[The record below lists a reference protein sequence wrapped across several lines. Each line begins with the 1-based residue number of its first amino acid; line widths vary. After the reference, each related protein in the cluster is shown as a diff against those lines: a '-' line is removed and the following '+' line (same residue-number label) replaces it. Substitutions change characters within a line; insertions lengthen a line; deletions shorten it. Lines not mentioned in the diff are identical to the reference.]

1 MSQTTY
7 ERILNAAFEH
17 FADNGF
23 EKASMNDIAK
33 VVGISKPALYHHFD
47 SKDSLLE
54 TLYEQLIELIQADF
68 VQQIDTLPQEG
79 FVQALVDMGL
89 SDLTALRT
97 QPRLARILQQYNL
110 LSLRSPKI
118 EALSN
123 QLEKATYDYH
133 MRLMNRGVAL
143 GLVESDQAEL
153 LAKLYYALISGLTWS
168 QLRGVH
174 EDVERVWVAG
184 VHRLMGFK
192 E

>member
-1 MSQTTY
+1 MSQSTY

-33 VVGISKPALYHHFD
+33 IVGISKPALYHHFD

-54 TLYEQLIELIQADF
+54 TLYEQLIALIQADF
-68 VQQIDTLPQEG
+68 ISDIDAISREAFLETL
-79 FVQALVDMGL
+79 VSIGL
-89 SDLTALRT
+89 SDLTALRH

-110 LSLRSPKI
+110 LSLRSSRV

-123 QLEKATYDYH
+123 ALEKATYQYH
-133 MRLMNRGVAL
+133 MSIMKHGEVL
-143 GLVESDQAEL
+143 GLIQPGEGESMANL
-153 LAKLYYALISGLTWS
+153 FYALLSGLTWS

-174 EDVERVWVAG
+174 TDVEEVWKDG
-184 VHRLMGFK
+184 VQRLMGAMA
-192 E
+192 